1 MKQNKWIMW
10 VIFAS
15 CLLGLN
21 AKGVS
26 IIGLVLSLVVISKYQ
41 LVDRKA
47 KISKSG
53 VAKFE
58 EPPKRESIKVER
70 EKRKEEKE
78 EQKAIIQEQQE
89 QEAIENSYNYFG
101 VDFIDANVSKTR
113 EAPFYNKIKTDTEK
127 VIDAVKASS
136 TKKVKKYKRHGY
148 RLETKEKGILV
159 LTTEN
164 VYFLT
169 ASHGFAKTVY
179 PIKNVNGM
187 KTEMAY
193 LYITYGRTDHIY
205 SVLGW
210 KRSSLFM
217 QNYIN
222 NFYG

>member
-70 EKRKEEKE
+70 EKRKEEKRRTE
-78 EQKAIIQEQQE
+78 
-89 QEAIENSYNYFG
+89 SYYPRT
-101 VDFIDANVSKTR
+101 TR
-113 EAPFYNKIKTDTEK
+113 T
-127 VIDAVKASS
+127 
-136 TKKVKKYKRHGY
+136 
-148 RLETKEKGILV
+148 
-159 LTTEN
+159 
-164 VYFLT
+164 
-169 ASHGFAKTVY
+169 
-179 PIKNVNGM
+179 
-187 KTEMAY
+187 
-193 LYITYGRTDHIY
+193 
-205 SVLGW
+205 
-210 KRSSLFM
+210 RSDRKFV
-217 QNYIN
+217 
-222 NFYG
+222 